1 VYIPP
6 LIMSAVAELRISL
19 NSAGN
24 IERSRLPIWARVSEI
39 DDRYRTHQWAK
50 KTDMKLIPVPAATP
64 TPHVLRIP
72 AREKVVKLPSA
83 PPPLAGP
90 STRPVAKRSAPG
102 SPSPPRKAAK
112 RPKAATRPVVVLRV
126 PKLPA
131 GLSEKGG
138 KSKEILA
145 DTGSE
150 KADEEKEAVKQR
162 GKSKGK
168 SVQTPAKV
176 SLSFFDFTHS
186 C

>member
-1 VYIPP
+1 
-6 LIMSAVAELRISL
+6 
-19 NSAGN
+19 
-24 IERSRLPIWARVSEI
+24 
-39 DDRYRTHQWAK
+39 
-50 KTDMKLIPVPAATP
+50 
-64 TPHVLRIP
+64 
-72 AREKVVKLPSA
+72 
-83 PPPLAGP
+83 
-90 STRPVAKRSAPG
+90 
-102 SPSPPRKAAK
+102 
-112 RPKAATRPVVVLRV
+112 LRV
-126 PKLPA
+126 PKLLA

-150 KADEEKEAVKQR
+150 KADEEKEAMKQR